1 MTPTK
6 LATLASGNHLAGCH
20 HPFFGVSLS
29 LPQRVV
35 ALMAT
40 RLSILMFW
48 PAGLGALETGQAT
61 AFAPLGLV
69 PAVGISAALLIR
81 LRDMKLGL
89 LGLW

>member
-29 LPQRVV
+29 LPQRVGALTV
-35 ALMAT
+35 A
-40 RLSILMFW
+40 RLSILMLL
-48 PAGLGALETGQAT
+48 PAGLGALEAGQAA
-61 AFAPLGLV
+61 AFALLGLV
-69 PAVGISAALLIR
+69 PTVGISAALLIR